1 MKIAITGAFSYSG
14 KYVAQRLLARGEEVI
29 TLTGHPSRPDP
40 FRGKV
45 EAYPLDFT
53 DEPGLA
59 ASLRGT
65 DIFINTYWVRF
76 DRGSNT
82 FAHAVENTR
91 KLVAA
96 AKTVGV
102 KRILHFS
109 VTNPASDSPLPYYSG
124 KAAQDKIVCE
134 SGMPYAIIR
143 PSLVFGVEDVLI
155 HNIAFLMRKLPFF
168 GLPGDGKYRVQPVY
182 VEDVA
187 DLVVEAVY
195 RKDNYTIDAVGPDTF
210 TFKEMLGLI
219 GKRIGANRPLL
230 PMPASLALRAAQLM
244 SLFFGDVL
252 LTREEV
258 DGLMANLLV
267 SEQPPLCKTRLTDW
281 LQTNRDSVGTH
292 YVSELKRHY
301 Q

>member
-14 KYVAQRLLARGEEVI
+14 KYVAQRLLARGEEVL

-40 FRGKV
+40 FLGNV
-45 EAYPLDFT
+45 EAHPLDFT

-82 FAHAVENTR
+82 FARAVENTR

-96 AKTVGV
+96 AKTAGIR
-102 KRILHFS
+102 RILHLS
-109 VTNPASDSPLPYYSG
+109 VTNPASNSPLPYYSG
-124 KAAQDKIVCE
+124 KAAQEKIVLE

-143 PSLVFGVEDVLI
+143 PSLVFGDEDILL

-195 RKDNYTIDAVGPDTF
+195 RKDNYTVDAVGPDTF
-210 TFKEMLGLI
+210 TFKEMLALI
-219 GKRIGANRPLL
+219 GRQIGAQRPLIPL
-230 PMPASLALRAAQLM
+230 PPSLALRAAQLM
-244 SLFFGDVL
+244 SLYFGDVL

-267 SEQPPLCKTRLTDW
+267 SNEPPLCKTRLADW
-281 LQTNRDSVGTH
+281 LQANRESVGAH

-301 Q
+301 E